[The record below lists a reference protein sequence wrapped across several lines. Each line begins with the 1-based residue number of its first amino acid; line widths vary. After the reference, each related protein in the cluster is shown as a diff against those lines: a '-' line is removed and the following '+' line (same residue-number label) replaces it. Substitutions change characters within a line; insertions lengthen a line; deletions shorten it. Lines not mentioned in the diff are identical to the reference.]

1 MLTADRKRTAGALAA
16 LKAGVASRP
25 GIPALTGVLVEAGDG
40 RAVLTA
46 TDLEVSVRA
55 ELDAAG
61 EPARFLIPFALFADA
76 VKHGAGS
83 EVTIDADESTAR
95 LGGASVRLLPV
106 DDFPTLTASAPY
118 VGTID
123 GASFAVGADAA
134 GLAASKDE
142 ARPVLTGV
150 LFELAGHLGRMV
162 ATDSYRLHVAEIDGA
177 GDFRAIIP
185 ARVVKSVR
193 KQLGRKPAGA
203 VTVAG
208 TDDEVRFKLP
218 DGLEITSRT
227 IQGEYPNWQQ
237 LVPERG
243 IGTGVRYDQAELE
256 AALKSVGLFARDTS
270 PVRFELEAPS
280 GLKLSAS
287 SPDLG
292 TSSADLERVE
302 IWGDPVTCAF
312 NPVYFAGCVAA
323 VGDGGTF
330 ELRDG
335 LKPAVFRSADGRR
348 TALVMPVRL
357 PSPVG

>member
-208 TDDEVRFKLP
+208 TDDEVRFMLA

-243 IGTGVRYDQAELE
+243 IGTGVRYDRAELE
-256 AALKSVGLFARDTS
+256 AALKSGAPFCRDTS
-270 PVRFELEAPS
+270 PIRFELEPV
-280 GLKLSAS
+280 GDVFRMSAS

-292 TSSADLERVE
+292 AWSGQLERVE
-302 IWGDPVTCAF
+302 IWGEPVSVAF
-312 NPVYFAGCVAA
+312 NPTYFGGCVAA

-335 LKPAVFRSADGRR
+335 LKPATFRSADGKR
-348 TALVMPVRL
+348 TALVMPVRQ
-357 PSPVG
+357 PS